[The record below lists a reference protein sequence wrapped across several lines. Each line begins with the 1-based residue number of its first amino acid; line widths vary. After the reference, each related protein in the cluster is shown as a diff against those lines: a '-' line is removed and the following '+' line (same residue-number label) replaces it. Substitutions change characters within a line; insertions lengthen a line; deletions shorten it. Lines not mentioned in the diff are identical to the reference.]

1 MTPTNSLA
9 VTWADTRVSRV
20 AAPVREQVIDALTEA
35 ILDNRLKGGQ
45 RLVERELMESLG
57 VSRATVREAI
67 RELASRGLITVVP
80 QRGAVVSAP
89 TREEARDLYEVR
101 AALESLIVERFVERA
116 TDEQVAALG
125 RAVEH
130 FAQRVTAHEHVF
142 EILNAKGEFYAVLLD
157 GAGSDVYRELVERL
171 QTRVHVLR
179 ATSLSA
185 EGRAQETV
193 EELTAIYAAVRRRD
207 GMAAASLC
215 AAHIRAAARTALAH
229 LAPAG

>member
-1 MTPTNSLA
+1 MTSTNSLSVA
-9 VTWADTRVSRV
+9 WADAQVSRV
-20 AAPVREQVIDALTEA
+20 AAPLREQVIDALTRA
-35 ILDNRLKGGQ
+35 ILDNRLTGGQ

-57 VSRATVREAI
+57 VSRTTIREAL

-116 TDEQVAALG
+116 SDEQVAALG
-125 RAVEH
+125 EAVAH
-130 FAQRVTAHEHVF
+130 FAERVEQDADVF
-142 EILNAKGEFYAVLLD
+142 EVLGAKGEFYTVLLE
-157 GAGSDVYRELVERL
+157 GAGSEVYRELVERL

-185 EGRAQETV
+185 TGRAQETV
-193 EELTAIYAAVRRRD
+193 EELTAIFAAVRRRD
-207 GMAAASLC
+207 ALAAASLC
-215 AAHIRAAARTALAH
+215 AAHIRAASRTALAH
-229 LAPAG
+229 LQPSE